1 MNLLDNTEVSI
12 DLPFLDILISA
23 AKWEVD
29 HLTEKVKSCDVTNLS
44 WISLAKM
51 VKKGCER

>member
-44 WISLAKM
+44 
-51 VKKGCER
+51 